1 MAATIRD
8 VARQA
13 QVSIATV
20 SRALNNPHLVAEPT
34 RSRVVDTA
42 KRLGYSS
49 RRPRSGDGV
58 GLGAGEGPAGDQYGY
73 DDHLGYPG
81 RESPPGRKGNIGQ
94 PAYPGYPAHAGH
106 SSRTGFVG
114 AVVPDLANPFFPAVL
129 RGMRAASPEPGRH
142 VLSLDAV
149 EDPAV
154 EADLVR
160 MIARQVDALVLLAP
174 RLPSDRLKA
183 LSIPGRTVLFNRLV
197 PGLPGVVVDCVDGMR
212 RLVAH
217 LATLGHRHVGYAGG
231 PRASFGDAERR
242 RGLALSAPGGGVQVV
257 DLGSFPPY
265 FASGAAIAD
274 RALRAGVTAVIAF
287 NDLMAMGTIVRLR
300 ERQVAVPGRIS
311 VAGFDGIAL
320 AAASTPRLTTVA
332 PPLGRAGQTT
342 MALLEAEVGGG
353 APRWRMLP
361 VRLVVGGT
369 TAPPPAAGPGNQYR

>member
-42 KRLGYSS
+42 QRLGYAS
-49 RRPRSGDGV
+49 RRPRSG
-58 GLGAGEGPAGDQYGY
+58 GPGGPGGPGGKVPSGDRSEYG
-73 DDHLGYPG
+73 
-81 RESPPGRKGNIGQ
+81 
-94 PAYPGYPAHAGH
+94 AHAGCAAH
-106 SSRTGFVG
+106 LTHAGHEPHPAGRTGFVG

-174 RLPSDRLKA
+174 RLPSDRLRA
-183 LSIPGRTVLFNRLV
+183 LTIPGRTVLFNRLV

-217 LATLGHRHVGYAGG
+217 LAALGHRHVGYAGG

-257 DLGSFPPY
+257 DLGTFPPY

-300 ERQVAVPGRIS
+300 ERQVAVPERIS
-311 VAGFDGIAL
+311 VAGFDGIPL

-369 TAPPPAAGPGNQYR
+369 TAPPPGGAGNQYR